1 MGGVSGAAAGG
12 ASGEVRGGVGD
23 GAASAAPQVE
33 QKAPVASVEQLGQA
47 AMRLQSL
54 QVCQG

>member
-12 ASGEVRGGVGD
+12 ATREGRGGGGD
-23 GAASAAPQVE
+23 GAGTAAPQVE